1 MKEYIEKMKKEYS
14 APQIEVVDCK
24 AQALLSGSD
33 EEAPEGPE
41 VILDD

>member
-33 EEAPEGPE
+33 APEGPE